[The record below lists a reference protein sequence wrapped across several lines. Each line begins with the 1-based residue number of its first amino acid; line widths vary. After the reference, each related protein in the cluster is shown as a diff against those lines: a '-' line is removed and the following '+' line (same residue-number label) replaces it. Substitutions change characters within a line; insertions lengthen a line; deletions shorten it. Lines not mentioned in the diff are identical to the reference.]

1 MAKESV
7 KVREL
12 KRQKLVARYATKR
25 AALKEAGDWEG
36 LDKMPRNSSAVRL
49 HNRCNLTGRPRGY
62 MRRFG
67 ICRVVFREMASNG
80 KIPGVTKAR
89 W

>member
-12 KRQKLVARYATKR
+12 KRQKTVAKYATKR
-25 AALKEAGDWEG
+25 AELKAKGDYIG
-36 LDKMPRNSSAVRL
+36 LDKLPRNASPVRL
-49 HNRCNLTGRPRGY
+49 HNRCKITGRPRGY
-62 MRRFG
+62 MRKFG
-67 ICRVVFREMASNG
+67 LCRNVFREMASDG
-80 KIPGVTKAR
+80 KIPGITKAS